1 MRFWPL
7 FLRLCS
13 AVLWLP
19 GVLLLLLSIPIRRW
33 GGWTAMCCSL
43 LSRAGPGSLVAPD
56 QAPRAAARLAR
67 SGFARRPEAGF
78 RREAF
83 AELPPCTA
91 VLRSEEHTS
100 ELQSLMRISY
110 DVFCLTKKKRR
121 QPH

>member
-1 MRFWPL
+1 
-7 FLRLCS
+7 
-13 AVLWLP
+13 
-19 GVLLLLLSIPIRRW
+19 
-33 GGWTAMCCSL
+33 MCCSL

-91 VLRSEEHTS
+91 VLCNPWRSNTR
-100 ELQSLMRISY
+100 SLVPRVETRPRRARSSLCPG
-110 DVFCLTKKKRR
+110 CLARR
-121 QPH
+121 FGLGLLTGAFEVGLRGGLG